1 MKLQLRILLMVT
13 SLLAATV
20 AVTTGV
26 LSWGTRQSILAQTES
41 NGLLIAEFLARM
53 SRFANQVPAD
63 VDTMMGDQMLAQA
76 ALTARLVAIAQQ
88 ANLSPAE
95 INQHLEELTQTTA
108 IDEFWITDRNGKVEY
123 KNNSA
128 QGIQQPQASSFQS
141 LLTGGAATVD
151 VDARA
156 RDTDGK
162 IFKYVA
168 VTGVDQP
175 RIVQIGHD
183 AEILKN
189 LRQQIGLERLTNELV
204 DGDAVVGIRIID
216 RQLNNLARSVT
227 SSSGNIVSLSAGDR
241 TKLLRVLETGQSDTY
256 LDGNLLKVAVP
267 IRGNASWIQGATL
280 VYLSTDSVRSALQ
293 RDLYHVAL
301 ASTGI
306 MAAGLLGS
314 LLLSRRV
321 TQPVARLTDAADAIK
336 AAMKTEE
343 FDTETLADV
352 ASRRDELGTLARVFQ
367 RMVGEVRDR
376 EQGLHQAKAE
386 LHRREEYFR
395 SIIENTS
402 DIVMLLSADGQ
413 IRYASPALKAVL
425 GYEPTDLSAKNLLD
439 LVHPDDHTTAR
450 IALSHAVHQPGI
462 TLPFQIQFCR
472 MDGSWARLEAVGAN
486 LLDNPAVESIILT
499 LRDITERQRAEEL
512 LRQKEMAEQSNRA
525 KSQFL
530 ANMSHELR
538 TPLNA
543 IIGYSEMLQE
553 EAEDLGQADFVPD
566 LQKIHTAGRHLL
578 SLINDILDLSKIEAG
593 KMDLYLE
600 EFCLPDLISEV
611 VHTVS
616 PLVSKNNNT
625 LVVHTDPSL
634 STSLSTMYADLTKV
648 RQNLLNLL
656 SNAAKFTESGRI
668 TLAVDSCQ
676 GCDAAQPMIRFRV
689 TDTGIGMSAAQIEK
703 VFQAFTQADAST
715 TRKYGG
721 TGLGLAIAQRFCQMM
736 GGEIT
741 VTSELGQGS
750 TFTMTLPQVVHHPD
764 TAPDA
769 EAGLMAPAEDRDDP
783 EDALPRPDRPLL
795 VIDDDLAMHDLLRRQ
810 LAREGYTIHSALTA
824 EEGLALAKSIR
835 PIAITLDVMMP
846 KMDGWMLLSAFKSD
860 PDLAAIPVIMLTMLD
875 NKNMGYALG
884 ASDYLIKPIDRQQLL
899 SVLKKYEC
907 VHPNGAGQ
915 DRPSCPILVV
925 EDDPT
930 NRDLLRQLLEKEHWQ
945 VIEAENGRVAL
956 EKLQTIQPELILLDL
971 MMPELDGFG
980 FVAELQRHEEWRSL
994 PIIVITAKDITPED
1008 QMRLRGYVEQILQKG
1023 AYSREDLLV
1032 RIRQLVAA
1040 CARATE

>member
-1 MKLQLRILLMVT
+1 
-13 SLLAATV
+13 
-20 AVTTGV
+20 
-26 LSWGTRQSILAQTES
+26 
-41 NGLLIAEFLARM
+41 
-53 SRFANQVPAD
+53 
-63 VDTMMGDQMLAQA
+63 
-76 ALTARLVAIAQQ
+76 
-88 ANLSPAE
+88 
-95 INQHLEELTQTTA
+95 
-108 IDEFWITDRNGKVEY
+108 
-123 KNNSA
+123 
-128 QGIQQPQASSFQS
+128 
-141 LLTGGAATVD
+141 
-151 VDARA
+151 
-156 RDTDGK
+156 
-162 IFKYVA
+162 
-168 VTGVDQP
+168 
-175 RIVQIGHD
+175 
-183 AEILKN
+183 
-189 LRQQIGLERLTNELV
+189 
-204 DGDAVVGIRIID
+204 
-216 RQLNNLARSVT
+216 
-227 SSSGNIVSLSAGDR
+227 
-241 TKLLRVLETGQSDTY
+241 
-256 LDGNLLKVAVP
+256 
-267 IRGNASWIQGATL
+267 
-280 VYLSTDSVRSALQ
+280 
-293 RDLYHVAL
+293 
-301 ASTGI
+301 
-306 MAAGLLGS
+306 
-314 LLLSRRV
+314 
-321 TQPVARLTDAADAIK
+321 
-336 AAMKTEE
+336 
-343 FDTETLADV
+343 
-352 ASRRDELGTLARVFQ
+352 
-367 RMVGEVRDR
+367 
-376 EQGLHQAKAE
+376 
-386 LHRREEYFR
+386 
-395 SIIENTS
+395 
-402 DIVMLLSADGQ
+402 
-413 IRYASPALKAVL
+413 
-425 GYEPTDLSAKNLLD
+425 
-439 LVHPDDHTTAR
+439 
-450 IALSHAVHQPGI
+450 
-462 TLPFQIQFCR
+462 
-472 MDGSWARLEAVGAN
+472 
-486 LLDNPAVESIILT
+486 
-499 LRDITERQRAEEL
+499 
-512 LRQKEMAEQSNRA
+512 
-525 KSQFL
+525 L

-553 EAEDLGQADFVPD
+553 EAEDLGQADLVPD

-611 VHTVS
+611 VHMVS
-616 PLVSKNNNT
+616 PLVSKNHNT

-634 STSLSTMYADLTKV
+634 STMYADLSKV

-656 SNAAKFTESGRI
+656 SNAAKFTENGRI

-676 GCDAAQPMIRFRV
+676 GRDAAQPVIRFRV

-721 TGLGLAIAQRFCQMM
+721 TGLGLAIALRFCQMM

-795 VIDDDLAMHDLLRRQ
+795 VIDDDPAMHDLLRRQ

-824 EEGLALAKSIR
+824 EEGLSLAKSVR

-907 VHPNGAGQ
+907 VRDSAAGQ
-915 DRPSCPILVV
+915 DRPTCPILVV

-980 FVAELQRHEEWRSL
+980 FVEELQRHEAWRSL
-994 PIIVITAKDITPED
+994 PVIIITAKDITAED

-1023 AYSREDLLV
+1023 AYSQEDLLV

-1040 CARATE
+1040 CVRATG

>member
-76 ALTARLVAIAQQ
+76 ALTARLVAIAQR

-95 INQHLEELTQTTA
+95 INQQLEEITQTTA
-108 IDEFWITDRNGKVEY
+108 IDEFWITDRMGTVEY
-123 KNNSA
+123 QNQSI
-128 QGIQQPQASSFQS
+128 QGIQQPQALSFQS
-141 LLTGGAATVD
+141 LLMGGAATVD
-151 VDARA
+151 IDARA

-168 VTGVDQP
+168 VKGVDQP
-175 RIVQIGHD
+175 RIVQIGHN
-183 AEILKN
+183 AEILKT
-189 LRQQIGLERLTNELV
+189 LPQQIGLERLTNELV
-204 DGDAVVGIRIID
+204 DGNAVVGIRIVD

-241 TKLLRVLETGQSDTY
+241 TKLIRVLATGQSDTY
-256 LDGNLLKVAVP
+256 LDENLLKVAVP
-267 IRGNASWIQGATL
+267 IRGNANWIQGATL
-280 VYLSTDSVRSALQ
+280 VYLATDSVRSALQ
-293 RDLYHVAL
+293 RDLYHIAL

-336 AAMKTEE
+336 AAMKTED

-352 ASRRDELGTLARVFQ
+352 ASRQDELGTLARVFQ

-413 IRYASPALKAVL
+413 LRYSSPALKAVL
-425 GYEPTDLSAKNLLD
+425 GYEPQNVYGKPLLEF
-439 LVHPDDHTTAR
+439 VHPDDHTTAR
-450 IALSHAVHQPGI
+450 IAIHHAVHQPGI
-462 TLPFQIQFCR
+462 TLPFQIQLR
-472 MDGSWARLEAVGAN
+472 RIDGSWARLEAVGTN

-512 LRQKEMAEQSNRA
+512 LRQKETAEQANRA

-553 EAEDLGQADFVPD
+553 EAEDLGQADLVPD

-600 EFCLPDLISEV
+600 EFCLPDLLSEV

-625 LVVHTDPSL
+625 LVVQASPQL
-634 STSLSTMYADLTKV
+634 ETMHADLTKV

-656 SNAAKFTESGRI
+656 SNAAKFTENGTI
-668 TLAVDSCQ
+668 TLTVDKHPHP
-676 GCDAAQPMIRFRV
+676 DTTAPMICFQV
-689 TDTGIGMSAAQIEK
+689 TDTGIGMTEAQLEK
-703 VFQAFTQADAST
+703 MFQAFTQADAST

-736 GGEIT
+736 GGDIT
-741 VTSELGQGS
+741 VTSKLGEGS

-764 TAPDA
+764 AAPDA
-769 EAGLMAPAEDRDDP
+769 DADRMAAVDEGEDCGESP
-783 EDALPRPDRPLL
+783 PRPDRPIL
-795 VIDDDLAMHDLLRRQ
+795 VIDDDPAIHDLLRRQ
-810 LAREGYTIHSALTA
+810 LAREGYTVHSALTA
-824 EEGLALAKSIR
+824 EEGLTLAQSIR

-846 KMDGWMLLSAFKSD
+846 KMDGWMLLSAFKSN
-860 PDLAAIPVIMLTMLD
+860 PDLANIPVIMLTMLD
-875 NKNMGYALG
+875 NKNRGYALG
-884 ASDYLIKPIDRQQLL
+884 ASDYLIKPIDRHQLL

-907 VHPNGAGQ
+907 N
-915 DRPSCPILVV
+915 RPTCPILVV
-925 EDDPT
+925 EDDPA

-956 EKLQTIQPELILLDL
+956 EKLQTVQPELILLDL

-980 FVAELQRHEEWRSL
+980 FVAELQQHEEWRSL
-994 PIIVITAKDITPED
+994 PIIIITAKDITAED
-1008 QMRLRGYVEQILQKG
+1008 QFRLRGYVEQILQKG
-1023 AYSREDLLV
+1023 AYSQEDLLV
-1032 RIRQLVAA
+1032 RIRQLVDA
-1040 CARATE
+1040 CQQSA

>member
-95 INQHLEELTQTTA
+95 INQQLEDLAQTTA
-108 IDEFWITDRNGKVEY
+108 IDEFWITDREGKVEY
-123 KNNSA
+123 KNQSA
-128 QGIQQPQASSFQS
+128 LGSQQPQALSFQS
-141 LLTGGAATVD
+141 LLMGGAATVD

-168 VTGVDQP
+168 VAGVDQP

-183 AEILKN
+183 AEILKT
-189 LRQQIGLERLTNELV
+189 LPQQIGLERLTNELV
-204 DGDAVVGIRIID
+204 DGDAVVGIRIVD

-241 TKLLRVLETGQSDTY
+241 AKLLHVLETGQSKTY
-256 LDGNLLKVAVP
+256 LDENLLKVAVP
-267 IRGNASWIQGATL
+267 IRGNANWIQGATL
-280 VYLSTDSVRSALQ
+280 VYLSTDSIRSALQ

-336 AAMKTEE
+336 AAMKTED

-352 ASRRDELGTLARVFQ
+352 ASRQDELGTLARVFQ

-413 IRYASPALKAVL
+413 IRYSSPALKAVL
-425 GYEPTDLSAKNLLD
+425 GYDPQNVYGKPLLEF
-439 LVHPDDHTTAR
+439 VHPDDHTTAR
-450 IALSHAVHQPGI
+450 IAIYHAVHQPGI
-462 TLPFQIQFCR
+462 TLPFQIQLHR
-472 MDGSWARLEAVGAN
+472 IDGSWARLEAVGTN

-512 LRQKEMAEQSNRA
+512 LRQKETAEQANRA

-553 EAEDLGQADFVPD
+553 EAEDLGQEDLVPD

-600 EFCLPDLISEV
+600 EFCLPDLVSEV

-625 LVVHTDPSL
+625 LVVHTDPQL
-634 STSLSTMYADLTKV
+634 ETMHADLTKV

-656 SNAAKFTESGRI
+656 SNAAKFTENGTI
-668 TLAVDSCQ
+668 TLTVEKHLHPETT
-676 GCDAAQPMIRFRV
+676 QPVICFQV
-689 TDTGIGMSAAQIEK
+689 TDTGIGMTEAQMEK
-703 VFQAFTQADAST
+703 MFQAFTQADAST

-736 GGEIT
+736 GGNIT
-741 VTSELGQGS
+741 VTSILGKGS

-764 TAPDA
+764 AAPDA
-769 EAGLMAPAEDRDDP
+769 DADQMASVDEGEDFGGSSS
-783 EDALPRPDRPLL
+783 RPDRPIL
-795 VIDDDLAMHDLLRRQ
+795 VIDDDPAIHDLLRRQ
-810 LAREGYTIHSALTA
+810 LAREGYTVHSALTA
-824 EEGLALAKSIR
+824 EEGLTLAQSIR

-846 KMDGWMLLSAFKSD
+846 KMDGWMLLSAFKSN
-860 PDLAAIPVIMLTMLD
+860 PDLANIPVIMLTMLD

-884 ASDYLIKPIDRQQLL
+884 ASDYLIKPIDRHQLL

-907 VHPNGAGQ
+907 A
-915 DRPSCPILVV
+915 RPACPILVV

-956 EKLQTIQPELILLDL
+956 EKLQTVQPELILLDL

-980 FVAELQRHEEWRSL
+980 FVAELQRHEAWRSL
-994 PIIVITAKDITPED
+994 PVIIITAKDITAED
-1008 QMRLRGYVEQILQKG
+1008 QFRLRGYVEQILQKG
-1023 AYSREDLLV
+1023 AYSQEDLLV

-1040 CARATE
+1040 CQQSA

>member
-53 SRFANQVPAD
+53 SRFADQVPAD

-76 ALTARLVAIAQQ
+76 VLTSRLVAIAQQ

-95 INQHLEELTQTTA
+95 VNRHLEEITQTTA
-108 IDEFWITDRNGKVEY
+108 IDEFWVTDREGNLVY
-123 KNNSA
+123 KNRSA
-128 QGIQQPQASSFQS
+128 QGIQMPQASSFQS

-168 VTGVDQP
+168 VTGADQP

-183 AEILKN
+183 AEILKK
-189 LRQQIGLERLTNELV
+189 LPQQIGLERLTNELV
-204 DGDAVVGIRIID
+204 DGDAVVGIRIVD
-216 RQLNNLARSVT
+216 RQLHNLARSIT

-241 TKLLRVLETGQSDTY
+241 AKLLRVLETGQSNTY
-256 LDGNLLKVAVP
+256 LDGSLLKVAVP
-267 IRGNASWIQGATL
+267 IRGNADWIQGATL

-293 RDLYHVAL
+293 RDLYRIAL
-301 ASTGI
+301 ASTGV

-314 LLLSRRV
+314 LVLSRRV

-336 AAMKTEE
+336 SAVKTEE
-343 FDTETLADV
+343 FDAEVLSDV

-402 DIVMLLSADGQ
+402 DIVTLLSADGQ
-413 IRYASPALKAVL
+413 LRYASPALKTVL
-425 GYEPTDLSAKNLLD
+425 GYEPSDLYGKNLLD
-439 LVHPDDHTTAR
+439 FVHPDDHTTAR

-462 TLPFQIQFCR
+462 TLPFQIQLR
-472 MDGSWARLEAVGAN
+472 RIDGSWARLEAVGTN
-486 LLDNPAVESIILT
+486 LLGNPAVESLILT
-499 LRDITERQRAEEL
+499 LRDITERQRAEDL
-512 LRQKEMAEQSNRA
+512 LRQKETAEQSNRA

-553 EAEDLGQADFVPD
+553 EAEDLGQDDFVPD
-566 LQKIHTAGRHLL
+566 LQKIYTAGRHLL

-600 EFCLPDLISEV
+600 EFCLPDLVQEV
-611 VHTVS
+611 VNTVR
-616 PLVSKNNNT
+616 PMVDKNHNALLVCAD
-625 LVVHTDPSL
+625 LAPD
-634 STSLSTMYADLTKV
+634 TMHADLTKV

-656 SNAAKFTESGRI
+656 SNAAKFTENGTI
-668 TLAVDSCQ
+668 TLTVEKRLSSEMSQSVICFQ
-676 GCDAAQPMIRFRV
+676 V
-689 TDTGIGMSAAQIEK
+689 TDTGIGMSEAQIEK

-736 GGEIT
+736 GGDIT
-741 VTSELGQGS
+741 VSSELGKGS

-764 TAPDA
+764 AAPDA
-769 EAGLMAPAEDRDDP
+769 DADRMAAVDEGEDCEESP
-783 EDALPRPDRPLL
+783 PCPDRPIL
-795 VIDDDLAMHDLLRRQ
+795 VIDDDPAIHDLLRRQ
-810 LAREGYTIHSALTA
+810 LAREGYTVHSALTA
-824 EEGLALAKSIR
+824 EEGLTLARTVR

-846 KMDGWMLLSAFKSD
+846 KMDGWMLLSAFKSN
-860 PDLAAIPVIMLTMLD
+860 PDLANIPVIMLTMLD
-875 NKNMGYALG
+875 NKNRGYALG
-884 ASDYLIKPIDRQQLL
+884 ASDYLIKPIDRHQLL

-907 VHPNGAGQ
+907 
-915 DRPSCPILVV
+915 DRPTCPILIV
-925 EDDPT
+925 EDDPI
-930 NRDLLRQLLEKEHWQ
+930 NRELMRQLLEKEHWQ

-956 EKLQTIQPELILLDL
+956 EKLQTVQPELILLDL

-994 PIIVITAKDITPED
+994 PIIIITAKDITAED
-1008 QMRLRGYVEQILQKG
+1008 QFRLRGYVEQILQKG
-1023 AYSREDLLV
+1023 AYSQEDLLV

-1040 CARATE
+1040 CQQSA

>member
-53 SRFANQVPAD
+53 SRFADQVPAD

-76 ALTARLVAIAQQ
+76 ALTSRLVAIAQQ

-108 IDEFWITDRNGKVEY
+108 IDEFWITDRNGQVEY
-123 KNNSA
+123 KNTSA
-128 QGIQQPQASSFQS
+128 EGSQQPQASSFQS
-141 LLTGGAATVD
+141 LLTGGAATVN
-151 VDARA
+151 VDTRA

-183 AEILKN
+183 AKILKS

-204 DGDAVVGIRIID
+204 DGGVVVGIRIVD

-241 TKLLRVLETGQSDTY
+241 AKLRQVLETGRSSTY
-256 LDGNLLKVAVP
+256 LDRNLLKVAVP

-280 VYLSTDSVRSALQ
+280 VYLSTASVRSALQ
-293 RDLYHVAL
+293 RDLYHIAL

-336 AAMKTEE
+336 AAIKTEE

-439 LVHPDDHTTAR
+439 LVHPDDRTTAR
-450 IALSHAVHQPGI
+450 VALSHAVHQPGI
-462 TLPFQIQFCR
+462 TLPFQIQLR
-472 MDGSWARLEAVGAN
+472 RINGSWARLEAVGTN

-512 LRQKEMAEQSNRA
+512 LRQKETAEQSNRA

-553 EAEDLGQADFVPD
+553 EAEDLGQADFIPD

-611 VHTVS
+611 VHMVS
-616 PLVSKNNNT
+616 PLVSKNHNT

-634 STSLSTMYADLTKV
+634 FTMYADLSKV

-656 SNAAKFTESGRI
+656 SNAAKFTENGRI

-676 GCDAAQPMIRFRV
+676 GRDAAQPVIRFQV

-721 TGLGLAIAQRFCQMM
+721 TGLGLAIALRFCQMM

-764 TAPDA
+764 SAPDA
-769 EAGLMAPAEDRDDP
+769 EAGLMAPAEDKDDP

-795 VIDDDLAMHDLLRRQ
+795 VIDDDPAMHDLLRRQ

-824 EEGLALAKSIR
+824 EEGLSLAKSVR

-907 VHPNGAGQ
+907 VRDSAAGQ
-915 DRPSCPILVV
+915 DRPTCPILVV

-980 FVAELQRHEEWRSL
+980 FVEELQRHEAWRSL
-994 PIIVITAKDITPED
+994 PVIIITAKDITAED

-1023 AYSREDLLV
+1023 AYSQEDLLV

-1040 CARATE
+1040 CVRATG

>member
-53 SRFANQVPAD
+53 SRFADQVPAD

-76 ALTARLVAIAQQ
+76 ALTSRLVAIAQQ

-95 INQHLEELTQTTA
+95 INRHLEEITQTTA
-108 IDEFWITDRNGKVEY
+108 IDEFWITDREGNLVY
-123 KNNSA
+123 KNRSA
-128 QGIQQPQASSFQS
+128 QGIQPPQASSFQS

-151 VDARA
+151 VDARP

-162 IFKYVA
+162 MFKYVA

-189 LRQQIGLERLTNELV
+189 LPQQIGLERLTNELV
-204 DGDAVVGIRIID
+204 DGDAVVGIRIVD

-241 TKLLRVLETGQSDTY
+241 AKLSRVLETGQSDTY
-256 LDGNLLKVAVP
+256 LDENLLKVAVP
-267 IRGNASWIQGATL
+267 IRGNANWIQGATL

-293 RDLYHVAL
+293 RDLYRIAL
-301 ASTGI
+301 ASTGV

-314 LLLSRRV
+314 LVLSRRV

-336 AAMKTEE
+336 SAVKTEE
-343 FDTETLADV
+343 FDAAVLSDV
-352 ASRRDELGTLARVFQ
+352 ASRKDELGTLARVFQ
-367 RMVGEVRDR
+367 RMVEEVRDR

-402 DIVMLLSADGQ
+402 DIVTLLSADGQ
-413 IRYASPALKAVL
+413 LRYASPALKTIL
-425 GYEPTDLSAKNLLD
+425 GYEPSGLYGKNLLD
-439 LVHPDDHTTAR
+439 FVHPDDHTTAR

-462 TLPFQIQFCR
+462 TLPFQIQLHR
-472 MDGSWARLEAVGAN
+472 LDGSWARLEAVGTN
-486 LLDNPAVESIILT
+486 LLDNPAVESLILT

-512 LRQKEMAEQSNRA
+512 MRQKETAEQANRA

-553 EAEDLGQADFVPD
+553 EMEDLGQEDLIPD

-616 PLVSKNNNT
+616 PLVSKNDNT
-625 LVVHTDPSL
+625 LVVHADPQL
-634 STSLSTMYADLTKV
+634 DTMHADLTKV

-656 SNAAKFTESGRI
+656 SNAAKFTERGTISF
-668 TLAVDSCQ
+668 TVEKHLHSET
-676 GCDAAQPMIRFRV
+676 AQPVICFQV
-689 TDTGIGMSAAQIEK
+689 ADTGIGMTEAQLEK
-703 VFQAFTQADAST
+703 MFQAFTQADAST

-721 TGLGLAIAQRFCQMM
+721 TGLGLAIAQRFCHMM

-741 VTSELGQGS
+741 VSSELGKGS

-764 TAPDA
+764 PASDA
-769 EAGLMAPAEDRDDP
+769 EERLVASVNHGNDPGEGLS
-783 EDALPRPDRPLL
+783 RPDRTLL
-795 VIDDDLAMHDLLRRQ
+795 VIDDDPAIHDLLRRQ
-810 LAREGYTIHSALTA
+810 LAREGYTVCSALTA
-824 EEGLALAKSIR
+824 EEGLTLARTVR

-884 ASDYLIKPIDRQQLL
+884 ASDYLIKPIERHQLL

-907 VHPNGAGQ
+907 

-925 EDDPT
+925 EDDAT

-956 EKLQTIQPELILLDL
+956 EKLRVTQPELILLDL

-1023 AYSREDLLV
+1023 AYSQEDLLV

-1040 CARATE
+1040 CERSTEPSR